1 MIESALPLIAGAVEL
16 PICGARARIN
26 LTGMNVKLVHISK
39 NTTPMDVSVVVVG
52 AGASGLVAAM
62 AQFMHGM
69 GFVRRCV
76 LLTASK
82 IQLTK
87 PPKQF
92 V

>member
-1 MIESALPLIAGAVEL
+1 
-16 PICGARARIN
+16 
-26 LTGMNVKLVHISK
+26 
-39 NTTPMDVSVVVVG
+39 MDVSVAVVG
-52 AGASGLVAAM
+52 AGASGLAADM
-62 AQFMHGM
+62 ALFMHGT